1 MGCGCHRVD
10 VNCRLYLEVI
20 VNDAICRAMEDTD
33 ESWERVDKKLLPQM
47 LAYKYHNTIAGI
59 AVEMYQHAQGP
70 VRDLAATLTAEL
82 RIDEIQ
88 DSTLDKLEWYTRRG
102 INDEHKYAR
111 FRATV
116 AIIKHGWYEKRHL
129 QAMKNNLEEVIG
141 TESGKIAKL
150 ANSYLKKI
158 K

>member
-1 MGCGCHRVD
+1 MGCGCHRAD

-20 VNDAICRAMEDTD
+20 VNDAICLAMGDTD
-33 ESWERVDKKLLPQM
+33 EGWERIDKKLLPQI

-70 VRDLAATLTAEL
+70 VRDLAATLTAKL
-82 RIDEIQ
+82 RLDEIQ
-88 DSTLDKLEWYTRRG
+88 DETFDELKRYTLKG
-102 INDEHKYAR
+102 IKDEHKYAR
-111 FRATV
+111 FRATI
-116 AIIKHGWYEKRHL
+116 ATIEHRWYEQRYVNK
-129 QAMKNNLEEVIG
+129 MKETLIDIVE
-141 TESGKIAKL
+141 TEPSLAKL